1 VPASTAAKPASASS
15 SAQSSG
21 TPRSGGTLKI
31 GRVGDLSGL
40 EPMRVNPGSYSMIFP
55 LYDRLT
61 EYDDKLQP
69 QPRLAESWDISS
81 DGKQISCICARAC
94 SSQSAAARRYR

>member
-1 VPASTAAKPASASS
+1 
-15 SAQSSG
+15 
-21 TPRSGGTLKI
+21 
-31 GRVGDLSGL
+31 
-40 EPMRVNPGSYSMIFP
+40 MIFP

-81 DGKQISCICARAC
+81 DGKQIKLHLRKGVQFPISG
-94 SSQSAAARRYR
+94 SSALSVK